1 MASVWRHPNSKY
13 FTACFRDHDGRQRRI
28 STKEADKKKAR
39 AIAEEFEKA
48 VRTKRTLR
56 QVQAVLDRLHTEIAG
71 EPVSRTTLRQYAA
84 EWLSAKSSVV
94 GQSTLEGYRGGVE
107 QLLIQLG
114 ERAEAP
120 MSELTKADLLAYRAQ
135 LAATLTP
142 RTVNNRLN
150 LVRMLL
156 KSARRDGV
164 LMDDPAEF
172 LDAVRERG
180 NLNKRRPFSLA
191 ELQAVLAVAD
201 LEWRSMIMFG
211 LYTGQR
217 LADIVRIE
225 WHNIDLDRNEIRM
238 ITGKTGRTMVI
249 PIALPLRAHID
260 SLPAS
265 DAPDAPLHPR
275 AYAVLAR
282 SGGRSGVLSQHFAD
296 LLAQAGLRQHQPH
309 RARGSRCDRR
319 RSVGAL
325 SFHSLRRTATTW
337 LHEAGVADAV
347 AQALIGHA
355 SKAVHDR
362 YVSVGRDALK
372 AAIGTFPQV

>member
-1 MASVWRHPNSKY
+1 MK
-13 FTACFRDHDGRQRRI
+13 DGNLALIGFMSTCSLGPAPVAQRKTRF
-28 STKEADKKKAR
+28 KAWL
-39 AIAEEFEKA
+39 AVSQIAKLSGFIRKWLGKG
-48 VRTKRTLR
+48 KRKTL
-56 QVQAVLDRLHTEIAG
+56 
-71 EPVSRTTLRQYAA
+71 
-84 EWLSAKSSVV
+84 
-94 GQSTLEGYRGGVE
+94 LESY
-107 QLLIQLG
+107 LG
-114 ERAEAP
+114 PRAEVSI
-120 MSELTKADLLAYRAQ
+120 SELTKADLLAYRGH

-142 RTVNNRLN
+142 RTVNNHLGM
-150 LVRMLL
+150 VRMLL
-156 KSARRDGV
+156 KGARRDGV
-164 LMDDPAEF
+164 LMDNPAEF
-172 LDAVRERG
+172 LEPVRERG
-180 NLNKRRPFSLA
+180 TLKPRRPFTLA
-191 ELQAVLAVAD
+191 ELQAVLSVAD
-201 LEWRSMIMFG
+201 VEWRSMILFG

-249 PIALPLRAHID
+249 PIAEPLRAHID

-265 DAPDAPLHPR
+265 DCAPDAPLHPR

-309 RARGSRCDRR
+309 RARSGGRDRR
-319 RSVGAL
+319 RTVGAL

-372 AAIGTFPQV
+372 AAVGTFPQV